1 MSDYKVWVYKE
12 VKEDKKS
19 PYRVAFTYIGPD
31 GKEHR
36 SCKRGFKLKKE
47 ANDWVENKLPAIIS
61 EKEASRTPDEM
72 MTMSKLVEEYLQDLL
87 KKKKIN
93 ENTHE
98 NKKNIFESKILPY
111 LGDKVV
117 HQIDENDIRIWQNQI
132 IDNAET
138 DYAPSYWYAMETQLS
153 SVLNYAMKY
162 HKLGKNVMKNVDRIG
177 KKTCKEKIIWTI
189 EEYRRFIKELE
200 YDPVYYYAFQVLFW
214 CGLRRGELLALTPS
228 DIDFENN
235 TIRIDESYQ
244 RIKKKDVITKP
255 KNDSSVR
262 TFNIPEDLTQELK
275 EYIDGFYAID
285 ENTRIFPI
293 KYSTLYKKLKKAIE
307 AANVKKVTL
316 HGFRHSNISMLANMG
331 YNSVDI
337 AYRAGHSRIYMTNY
351 YTHRYEGTDRKIA
364 DALNEKMTGGD

>member
-1 MSDYKVWVYKE
+1 MSNYTVNVYKE
-12 VKEDKKS
+12 NKEDKYS
-19 PYRVAFTYIGPD
+19 PYRVAYSYISPD
-31 GKEHR
+31 GKKHR
-36 SCKRGFKLKKE
+36 SCKRGFKKKKD
-47 ANDWVENKLPAIIS
+47 ANKWVEKDLPAIIKK
-61 EKEASRTPDEM
+61 KEASRTSDEM

-98 NKKNIFESKILPY
+98 NKTNIFESKILPY

-117 HQIDENDIRIWQNQI
+117 HQIDENDIRIWQNQV

-162 HKLGKNVMKNVDRIG
+162 HKLGKNVMKDVDKIG

-200 YDPVYYYAFQVLFW
+200 HDPVYYYAFQVLFW

-235 TIRIDESYQ
+235 TIRVDESYQ
-244 RIKKKDVITKP
+244 KIKKKDVITKP

-262 TFNIPEDLTQELK
+262 TFSIPEDLTLELK
-275 EYIDGFYAID
+275 EYIDGFYDID

-293 KYSTLYKKLKKAIE
+293 TYSTLYAKLKKGIE

-337 AYRAGHSRIYMTNY
+337 AYRAGHSRISMTNY
-351 YTHRYEGTDRKIA
+351 YTHRYEGTDRQIA
-364 DALNEKMTGGD
+364 NALNKKMAGGD

>member
-1 MSDYKVWVYKE
+1 MSNYTVNIYKE
-12 VKEDKKS
+12 NKEDKNS
-19 PYRVAFTYIGPD
+19 PYRVAYTYISPD
-31 GKEHR
+31 GKKHR
-36 SCKRGFKLKKE
+36 TCKRGFKKKKD
-47 ANDWVENKLPAIIS
+47 ANAWVEKDLPAIIRK
-61 EKEASRTPDEM
+61 KEAIRTPDEI
-72 MTMSKLVEEYLQDLL
+72 MTMSKLVEEYLEDLL
-87 KKKKIN
+87 KKKRIN

-117 HQIDENDIRIWQNQI
+117 HQIDENDIRIWQSQL
-132 IDNAET
+132 IDDAEIE
-138 DYAPSYWYAMETQLS
+138 YAPSYWYSMETQLNA
-153 SVLNYAMKY
+153 VLNYAMKY
-162 HKLGKNVMKNVDRIG
+162 HKLGKNVMKDVDRIG

-200 YDPVYYYAFQVLFW
+200 YDPVFYYAFQVLFW

-244 RIKKKDVITKP
+244 KIKKKDVITKP

-262 TFNIPEDLTQELK
+262 TFSIPADLAQELK
-275 EYIDGFYAID
+275 EYISGFYDID

-293 KYSTLYKKLKKAIE
+293 TYSTFYDKLKKAIE
-307 AANVKKVTL
+307 AANVKKITL

-331 YNSVDI
+331 CNSVDI
-337 AYRAGHSRIYMTNY
+337 AYRAGHSRINMTNY
-351 YTHRYEGTDRKIA
+351 YTHRYEGTDQKIA

>member
-1 MSDYKVWVYKE
+1 MSDHKVWVYKE
-12 VKEDKKS
+12 VKKDKNS

-36 SCKRGFKLKKE
+36 SCKRGFKLMKE
-47 ANDWVENKLPAIIS
+47 ANDWVEKKLPAIIR

-72 MTMSKLVEEYLQDLL
+72 MTMSKLVEKYLENLL
-87 KKKKIN
+87 KKKMIN
-93 ENTHE
+93 ENTFE

-117 HQIDENDIRIWQNQI
+117 YQIDENDIETWQINV
-132 IDNAET
+132 IDNAEI

-153 SVLNYAMKY
+153 AVLNYAMKY

-177 KKTCKEKIIWTI
+177 KKTCKEKTIWTI

-235 TIRIDESYQ
+235 TIRVDESYQ
-244 RIKKKDVITKP
+244 RIKKEDVITKP

-262 TFNIPEDLTQELK
+262 ILNIPEDLTQELK
-275 EYIDGFYAID
+275 EYIDGFCDID
-285 ENTRIFPI
+285 KNTRIFPI
-293 KYSTLYKKLKKAIE
+293 KYSTLYKKMKKGIE
-307 AANVKKVTL
+307 AADVKKVTP
-316 HGFRHSNISMLANMG
+316 HGLRHSNISMLANMG

-337 AYRAGHSRIYMTNY
+337 AYRAGHSRLYMTNY
-351 YTHRYEGTDRKIA
+351 YTHRYEGTDKKIA
-364 DALNEKMTGGD
+364 NALNEKMTGGD